1 MDLFMATKIGR
12 PRKYQETPISWGMKV
27 TKEGRDK
34 IKQLGKYLKRPSS
47 EIIMELVEKELNK
60 LEINSQNKLTRRIS
74 ASELRVMSKDQ
85 REKILKQQTEIA
97 MIDYE
102 VINDGFDIV
111 EE

>member
-1 MDLFMATKIGR
+1 MATKIGR
-12 PRKYQETPISWGMKV
+12 PRKYTEKPISWGMKV

-34 IKQLGKYLKRPSS
+34 IKKLGKFLNRPSS

-60 LEINSQNKLTRRIS
+60 LEISTETKLTKRVSSI
-74 ASELRVMSKDQ
+74 ELRSMSKEQ

-97 MIDYE
+97 MFDYE

-111 EE
+111 ED